1 MSTKRWLR
9 RDTEVA
15 FDPGKLEAAKR
26 KPSGFDSKK
35 LEAVKASDPGLIS
48 RAIEFGKENV
58 GPIIG
63 GTAGMALAGPP
74 GAALGGAAGRAYQDI
89 ATRYISPEQAPQ
101 TAGEAAKRIGLEAGA
116 QYLGAKYLPPVAGAI
131 GEQAAKIGAGAYK
144 YVAKNITGLS
154 DDAMKALYDNP
165 SSVMKYA
172 RMGAEKAAEISS
184 DAAKQFKSLIDAN
197 IEAASDT
204 YGKLIGI
211 VRSNEK
217 YGPGF
222 KLNLQEGIG
231 QKVADIQVEFGY
243 NIPGRVAEEAE
254 ANTFQKFMLRANE
267 LKSATPEE
275 VYFFQKDLNAAIR
288 NNRGKTISSAL
299 AKVKGE
305 VMDYI
310 EQSIPEIAPANKIY
324 RKAMELSEDLSRVV
338 NADDAAAVIKRAL
351 RSNSETKDAI
361 LKASDE
367 IAWARQSLEQMV
379 EASAGKE
386 AAPWLRSMPQTGFT
400 PGVYGGIGFAI
411 AKGGMAAKAGGL
423 ASLPFLSPRIVGMG
437 AQAGIAA
444 SGLAQ
449 RYGQQAVRG
458 TAPVAAAGLSQYY
471 SGVPGIEHFYRL
483 YK

>member
-1 MSTKRWLR
+1 MKKTYS
-9 RDTEVA
+9 DSDFA
-15 FDPGKLEAAKR
+15 DGGAAL
-26 KPSGFDSKK
+26 SEDDFADSVS
-35 LEAVKASDPGLIS
+35 EPKAESPGLMS
-48 RAIEFGKENV
+48 RAMEFGKENV
-58 GPIIG
+58 GPIVG
-63 GTAGMALAGPP
+63 GTVGGILGGPP

-89 ATRYISPEQAPQ
+89 ATRYISPEAAPQ
-101 TAGEAAKRIGLEAGA
+101 TMGEATKRIGLEAGA
-116 QYLGAKYLPPVAGAI
+116 QYLGAKYLPAVAGAV
-131 GEQAAKIGAGAYK
+131 GEQAGKIGAGAYK

-154 DDAMKALYDNP
+154 DDAMKALFDNP

-172 RMGAEKAAEISS
+172 KMGAERAAEISS

-231 QKVADIQVEFGY
+231 QNVADIQREFGY

-267 LKSATPEE
+267 LSSATPEE

-310 EQSIPEIAPANKIY
+310 ETSIPEIAPANQVY
-324 RKAMELSEDLSRVV
+324 RRAMELSEDLSRVV

-367 IAWARQSLEQMV
+367 IAGARQSLEEMV
-379 EASAGKE
+379 ESSAGKE

-400 PGVYGGIGFAI
+400 PGVYGAIGAGIAV
-411 AKGGMAAKAGGL
+411 GGPATKVASLAA
-423 ASLPFLSPRIVGMG
+423 LPFLSPRTVGMG
-437 AQAGIAA
+437 AQAGKYLGGLAERYGQRAVSGAA
-444 SGLAQ
+444 PAFSAGLAQ
-449 RYGQQAVRG
+449 A
-458 TAPVAAAGLSQYY
+458 TA
-471 SGVPGIEHFYRL
+471 GVGGVEHFYRL